1 MANSLDDYPSLN
13 RFLRIFS
20 FSMREFNVEQGNPS
34 AAAAP
39 FGPDIRP
46 RLCVRAD
53 TIIFRSCSESSSLTS
68 SRVCGVRFE
77 QGIDGSHELSTQ
89 NTSSGLRITDLSTM
103 FWSSRILPGQS
114 YDWKKS
120 SVCLSMLL
128 NTLRAWC
135 AYRWRKYSSSIAI
148 SSRRSRS
155 GGT

>member
-20 FSMREFNVEQGNPS
+20 FLMRASNVEGGNPS

-39 FGPDIRP
+39 LGPDIRP

-53 TIIFRSCSESSSLTS
+53 IIIFRSCSESSSLTS

-89 NTSSGLRITDLSTM
+89 NIGAAQAAGMKKTLRSASSRAVASDRAEPGLGDGLRCQRLGCLRVTTDG
-103 FWSSRILPGQS
+103 SSEP
-114 YDWKKS
+114 
-120 SVCLSMLL
+120 
-128 NTLRAWC
+128 
-135 AYRWRKYSSSIAI
+135 
-148 SSRRSRS
+148 RSEPC
-155 GGT
+155 